1 MSSYLDG
8 VHLNSWRSGE
18 GVKQRTINRN
28 NKGKVRKPSLDELIT
43 QTEAARIRRVTT
55 AAISDLIRRGRLSS
69 INMFGKNLVYRTE
82 FILLEKL
89 KPGPKTET
97 E

>member
-43 QTEAARIRRVTT
+43 QTEAARIRRVTP

-82 FILLEKL
+82 VILLEKL